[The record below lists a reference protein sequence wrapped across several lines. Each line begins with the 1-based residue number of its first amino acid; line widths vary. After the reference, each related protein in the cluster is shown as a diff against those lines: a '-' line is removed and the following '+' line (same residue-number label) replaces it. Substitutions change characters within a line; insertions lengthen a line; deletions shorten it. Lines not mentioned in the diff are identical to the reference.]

1 MDLVELNAALSR
13 RAGARTEVRQ
23 PIHNERIDEVSCVMV
38 RRDFRHGAIMLVR
51 HLAALCIVSL
61 SRVPLFDDP
70 ALCTQ
75 KCIQLH
81 TVWTVEIAAHPTL
94 QLS

>member
-38 RRDFRHGAIMLVR
+38 RRDFRHGAIMLVLQ
-51 HLAALCIVSL
+51 LAALCTA
-61 SRVPLFDDP
+61 
-70 ALCTQ
+70 ALC
-75 KCIQLH
+75 L
-81 TVWTVEIAAHPTL
+81 VPV
-94 QLS
+94 

>member
-38 RRDFRHGAIMLVR
+38 RRDFRHGAMMLA
-51 HLAALCIVSL
+51 LQLLALCTFSL
-61 SRVPLFDDP
+61 YDVPLSDDP
-70 ALCTQ
+70 ALC
-75 KCIQLH
+75 H
-81 TVWTVEIAAHPTL
+81 
-94 QLS
+94 